1 MPWILLS
8 LKSDSDHAQQVEDAL
23 TENGALSVTAIDAA
37 DQPLL
42 EPGPGETP
50 LWDQLILT
58 GLFSDDSDMDQVQSG
73 LKYSLK
79 LDELPGV
86 RIQPLEDRQWT
97 RTWMDHFKP
106 MKFGDRLWVCPEDF
120 ATPDPGAVNIRLDP
134 GLAFGTGTHPT
145 TALCLEWLDSQDLQ
159 GAKVLDYGCG
169 SGILAIAA
177 LLLDSENAWAVD
189 NDPQA
194 LIATMDNAIKNRVA
208 ERIISC
214 LPDALPTAQAD
225 VCMANILAGP
235 LTSLAP
241 TLARQTR
248 AKGKLILSGILCEQA
263 DEVNQCYGQWF
274 DMHEPVIKEGWV
286 RLEGFKKQ

>member
-8 LKSDSDHAQQVEDAL
+8 LKTDSDHARQVEDAL

-106 MKFGDRLWVCPEDF
+106 MKFGDRLWVCPEGF

-177 LLLDSENAWAVD
+177 LLLDSENVWAVD

-208 ERIISC
+208 DRIISC

-241 TLARQTR
+241 VLARQTR

-274 DMHEPVIKEGWV
+274 DMHEPVVKEGWV